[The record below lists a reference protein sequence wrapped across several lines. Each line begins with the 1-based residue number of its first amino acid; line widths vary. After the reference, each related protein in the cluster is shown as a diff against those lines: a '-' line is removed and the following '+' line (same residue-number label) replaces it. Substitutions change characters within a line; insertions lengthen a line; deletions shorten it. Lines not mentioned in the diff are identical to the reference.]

1 MIRGWFLP
9 PSITSNEEVVVEI
22 NVNTVLINQ
31 NIKRKVWNY
40 QKNLLTLRIKK
51 KMEDNLD
58 KELNDLEKE
67 SQQILDNID
76 TDNITEN
83 DLINIQTKLDELLS
97 KLGGVVNK
105 NLNEEEN

>member
-22 NVNTVLINQ
+22 NVNTALINQ
-31 NIKRKVWNY
+31 NIKRKVWNC
-40 QKNLLTLRIKK
+40 QKNFLNLTIKK

>member
-1 MIRGWFLP
+1 
-9 PSITSNEEVVVEI
+9 
-22 NVNTVLINQ
+22 
-31 NIKRKVWNY
+31 
-40 QKNLLTLRIKK
+40 
-51 KMEDNLD
+51 MEDNID

>member
-22 NVNTVLINQ
+22 NVNTALINQ

-40 QKNLLTLRIKK
+40 QKNLLILRIKK

-58 KELNDLEKE
+58 KELNDLEK
-67 SQQILDNID
+67 
-76 TDNITEN
+76 
-83 DLINIQTKLDELLS
+83 
-97 KLGGVVNK
+97 
-105 NLNEEEN
+105 

>member
-1 MIRGWFLP
+1 
-9 PSITSNEEVVVEI
+9 
-22 NVNTVLINQ
+22 
-31 NIKRKVWNY
+31 
-40 QKNLLTLRIKK
+40 
-51 KMEDNLD
+51 MEDNLD

-97 KLGGVVNK
+97 KLGSVVNK

>member
-1 MIRGWFLP
+1 
-9 PSITSNEEVVVEI
+9 
-22 NVNTVLINQ
+22 
-31 NIKRKVWNY
+31 
-40 QKNLLTLRIKK
+40 
-51 KMEDNLD
+51 MEDNLD

-76 TDNITEN
+76 TNNITEN

>member
-1 MIRGWFLP
+1 
-9 PSITSNEEVVVEI
+9 
-22 NVNTVLINQ
+22 
-31 NIKRKVWNY
+31 
-40 QKNLLTLRIKK
+40 
-51 KMEDNLD
+51 MEDNLD